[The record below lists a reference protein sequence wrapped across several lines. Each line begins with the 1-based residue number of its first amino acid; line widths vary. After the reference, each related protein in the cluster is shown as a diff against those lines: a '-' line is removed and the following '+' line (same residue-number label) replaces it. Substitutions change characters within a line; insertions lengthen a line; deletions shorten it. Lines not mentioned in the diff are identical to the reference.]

1 VSAVVHI
8 PTPLRGYA
16 GGHAVIAVAGAT
28 VGDAMR
34 ELTRIYPEL
43 RHHLYTE
50 DGALRNFV
58 NLYLNEEE
66 VRHLQGDRTPL
77 SDTDTI
83 TIVPSIAGGEA

>member
-1 VSAVVHI
+1 MSAVVHI

-16 GGHAVIAVAGAT
+16 GGHAEIPVAGAT

-34 ELTRIYPEL
+34 ELTRSYPEL
-43 RHHLYTE
+43 RRHLYTE

-77 SDTDTI
+77 SETDTI
-83 TIVPSIAGGEA
+83 LIVPSIAGGEA